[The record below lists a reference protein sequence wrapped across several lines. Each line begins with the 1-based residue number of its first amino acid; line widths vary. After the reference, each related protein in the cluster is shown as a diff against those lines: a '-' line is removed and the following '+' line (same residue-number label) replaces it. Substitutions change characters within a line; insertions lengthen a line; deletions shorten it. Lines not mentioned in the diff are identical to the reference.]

1 VDRLFLDANVLFS
14 AAYRE
19 GSPLRRLWH
28 RPGAELVTSGYAVLE
43 AERNLQGE
51 PRARLGEL
59 LKGVR
64 IVGESP
70 DRPLPGRVVLR
81 AKDVPIL
88 AAAVAARATH
98 LITGDRRDFGAY
110 FGEKLAGVL
119 VVPPRVYLTEQA
131 SKAYV
136 WLKRRFPA
144 TVGSEFCE
152 EHSKI
157 RRMVAYLAGLS
168 GGEQDPI
175 RHEDVRALSMEPQSL
190 DAIAC
195 FEVLEHVFEYR
206 AALAEFS
213 RVLRPGGVLVVTVP
227 FVATETA
234 SILRATIDPGG
245 AVRHLLEPEYHGDPI
260 SGEGV
265 LCFHHFGWDL
275 LDAVRGAGF
284 QDAGMVDCW
293 APHLGFMGFPG
304 LLVARR

>member
-1 VDRLFLDANVLFS
+1 MPSSTTAASANGFRMRYSVLRSHAEFS
-14 AAYRE
+14 QSEMWLGRHSRYAIELAIASQFAAKGALPGYCPLCRADSAFAFRPVAEGGMPNWRE
-19 GSPLRRLWH
+19 ELTC
-28 RPGAELVTSGYAVLE
+28 PGCGLISRV
-43 AERNLQGE
+43 
-51 PRARLGEL
+51 RLGFGL
-59 LKGVR
+59 LLDQLG
-64 IVGESP
+64 GE
-70 DRPLPGRVVLR
+70 G
-81 AKDVPIL
+81 
-88 AAAVAARATH
+88 T
-98 LITGDRRDFGAY
+98 T
-110 FGEKLAGVL
+110 
-119 VVPPRVYLTEQA
+119 PRVYLTEQA